1 MTETADLYAVLGA
14 DPGATHRELHDAYR
28 ARAREVH
35 PDHTGNDEPMKRL
48 NRAWETLQDP
58 WRRRRYDA
66 DRAQARAHA
75 VPETAAPAGFPTPGP
90 TSSGKVIDFGRY
102 KGWSLPDVARI
113 DRPFLEWLQRSQWG
127 RFMYA
132 EIDAVLRDI
141 PA

>member
-35 PDHTGNDEPMKRL
+35 PDHTGDDEQMKRL

-66 DRAQARAHA
+66 DWAASRAASRTESPVRAGA
-75 VPETAAPAGFPTPGP
+75 PTTAPTI
-90 TSSGKVIDFGRY
+90 SGKILDFGRY
-102 KGWSLPDVARI
+102 KGWSLLDVARI
-113 DRPFLEWLQRSQWG
+113 DRPFVEWLQRSQWG

-132 EIDAVLRDI
+132 EIDAVLRDV